1 MNWNDYIDKSYEWM
15 LVCANDEGC
24 VQAYGMP
31 LDELRARIED
41 IAESAIIQKDVYK
54 ADKDVREI
62 IFDDLAREDMY
73 DSYWLGR
80 FLDAVRNC
88 HPVSADRIAQRCAN
102 EINIDCVYQYCLE
115 SLEE

>member
-15 LVCANDEGC
+15 LICANDEGC
-24 VQAYGMP
+24 VRAYGMP

-41 IAESAIIQKDVYK
+41 IAENAIIQKDVYK

-62 IFDDLAREDMY
+62 IFDDFAREDMEG
-73 DSYWLGR
+73 SYCIGA
-80 FLDAVRNC
+80 FLMALVDGDPIA
-88 HPVSADRIAQRCAN
+88 ADRIAQECAN